1 VVIDLKLMILCPI
14 TSESFRELTETIAK
28 RVCRKDVE
36 IEVVKVEK
44 GPASIESTFETVM
57 AEPFAV
63 EKIKEGEER
72 GFDAVVISC
81 MCDCGLRPGRELV
94 EIPVTGALES
104 SVLLASS
111 LGQKFSIVTISKG
124 IIPLF
129 QSLIRSIGLEAN
141 LTSIRSVEIP
151 VLELRRDLEKTK
163 NALLSEARKAVKE
176 DGAHVVILGCTGM
189 TGMAHWLQK
198 QLNLPVI
205 DPLAAAIKL
214 AESLVDLK
222 LTHSK
227 LTYPHPPQKEIR
239 V

>member
-1 VVIDLKLMILCPI
+1 MVLCPI
-14 TSESFRELTETIAK
+14 TSESFRELTEKIAK
-28 RVCRKDVE
+28 KICRKDVE
-36 IEVVKVEK
+36 LEVVNVER
-44 GPASIESTFETVM
+44 GPASIESTFETIM

-72 GFDAVVISC
+72 GFDAVAISC
-81 MCDCGLRPGRELV
+81 MCDCGLHPGRELV
-94 EIPVTGALES
+94 EIPVTGAFES

-141 LTSIRSVEIP
+141 LASIRSIEIP
-151 VLELRRDLEKTK
+151 VLELSKDPGKTK
-163 NALLSEARKAVKE
+163 KALLDEAKKAVEE
-176 DGAHVVILGCTGM
+176 DGAHVIILGCTGM
-189 TGMAHWLQK
+189 TGLAHWLQK
-198 QLNLPVI
+198 QLKLPVI

-214 AESLVDLK
+214 AETLVDLK
-222 LTHSK
+222 LSHSK
-227 LTYPHPPQKEIR
+227 LTYPTPPQKEIK